1 MNEASKTFWFGVK
14 VGMVIGFV
22 CCLITSLVVFLPIIH
37 K

>member
-1 MNEASKTFWFGVK
+1 MSKEFWFGVK

-22 CCLITSLVVFLPIIH
+22 GCLIGSFIAVLPLIH